1 MGVHVFLL
9 VRKLIQLA
17 TSPFLG
23 VHFSSVKYIHL
34 VVQQISR
41 SISLY
46 VHWTITPTSPCQ
58 LLFYF
63 FNHLFLRVR
72 PLKMAHISGISQDWP
87 LCPWFISSSLA
98 TQMVKKI
105 CLQCGRP
112 GFINWVGKIPWRRK
126 CQPTPVFLPGK
137 SHGQRSLVVYNAW
150 SRKELDMTEWLHFLY
165 FILHNVIKV
174 CPHDLIHSMWQDFLP
189 F

>member
-34 VVQQISR
+34 VMQQISR

-63 FNHLFLRVR
+63 FNHLFLQVR

-87 LCPWFISSSLA
+87 LCHWFISSSLA
-98 TQMVKKI
+98 TQMVKK
-105 CLQCGRP
+105 
-112 GFINWVGKIPWRRK
+112 
-126 CQPTPVFLPGK
+126 
-137 SHGQRSLVVYNAW
+137 SAYNAGDPG
-150 SRKELDMTEWLHFLY
+150 SIPGLGRSPGEG
-165 FILHNVIKV
+165 NVNPLQFS
-174 CPHDLIHSMWQDFLP
+174 CLGNPMDGEAW
-189 F
+189 